1 MQAFT
6 PRAFEAATAVCTE
19 PALRAAAQ
27 EAGRPAKRRRPA
39 GAVQLVA
46 ADAAAVLAEM
56 AVMGAGLVQS
66 IHVVE
71 QE

>member
-1 MQAFT
+1 MQAFK
-6 PRAFEAATAVCTE
+6 PHAFKPETAACTE
-19 PALRAAAQ
+19 PASGAASQA
-27 EAGRPAKRRRPA
+27 AGRPAKRRRST

-46 ADAAAVLAEM
+46 ADVDAVLAEL